1 MQVSVYNTKGAV
13 VGQLDLDDSIFAVPM
28 NEAVVHQAMVR
39 QRANARV
46 GTASTKTRSNVA
58 GSGRKLYRQKHT
70 GRARAGDLRSPL
82 RRHGGITFGP
92 HPRSYRQQMPK
103 KMRRL
108 AIKCLLSAKIADGEL
123 KVVDR
128 LEMSQPRTREMV
140 GMLQTL
146 GIDRSAL
153 IALSVPDSSAVKSAS
168 NIKRTKVI
176 QAQLLNVLDLIT
188 YSDLIIT
195 ADAVRVVEGLWGTEP
210 TGDRRERIEDRG

>member
-1 MQVSVYNTKGAV
+1 MQVPVYNTQGAV
-13 VGQLDLDDSIFAVPM
+13 VGQLDLDGSVFDVPM
-28 NEAVVHQAMVR
+28 NEAVVHQALVR

-46 GTASTKTRSNVA
+46 GTASTKTRSNVS

-92 HPRSYRQQMPK
+92 HPRSYRQRMPR

-108 AIKCLLSAKIADGEL
+108 AIRCLLSAKVSDGEL
-123 KVVDR
+123 KVLDK
-128 LEMSQPRTREMV
+128 LEMSKPRTKDMT

-153 IALSVPDSSAVKSAS
+153 IALSSPNASVVRSAS
-168 NIKRTKVI
+168 NIKGVKII
-176 QAQLLNVLDLIT
+176 QAQLLNVVDLLT
-188 YSDLIIT
+188 HGDLIIT
-195 ADAVRVVEGLWGTEP
+195 ADAVRVVERLWGTE
-210 TGDRRERIEDRG
+210 